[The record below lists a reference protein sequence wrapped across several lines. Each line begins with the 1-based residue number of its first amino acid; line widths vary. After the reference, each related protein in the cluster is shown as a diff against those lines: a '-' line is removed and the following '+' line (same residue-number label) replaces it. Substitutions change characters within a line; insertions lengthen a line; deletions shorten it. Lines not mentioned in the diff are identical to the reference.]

1 VDEDINPYNLGEVE
15 WALATRFQGDQDL
28 VVLPLSLGNPLDPST
43 REGMT
48 VKVGLDATK
57 PRGKSDCYERASIP
71 GTEKIKIEDYVG

>member
-28 VVLPLSLGNPLDPST
+28 VVLPPSLGNPLDPST

-48 VKVGLDATK
+48 AKMGLDATQ
-57 PRGKSDCYERASIP
+57 PLEKSDRYERARIP
-71 GTEKIKIEDYVG
+71 GSERMNIADYLK